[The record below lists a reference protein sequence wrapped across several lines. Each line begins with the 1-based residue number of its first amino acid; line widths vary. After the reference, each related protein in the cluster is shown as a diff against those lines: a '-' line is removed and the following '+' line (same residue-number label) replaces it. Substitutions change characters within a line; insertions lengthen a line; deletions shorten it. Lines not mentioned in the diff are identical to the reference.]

1 MKAKENWR
9 SRRLTDEDIAGILML
24 GKEGSASQ
32 REIADIY
39 KVTQAY
45 VSRLLAGKASRVEK
59 AAG

>member
-1 MKAKENWR
+1 MKAKENWK
-9 SRRLTDEDIAGILML
+9 SRRLSDEDVQGILML

-59 AAG
+59 AGV